1 MPRTIMGKLSLVM
14 LLILVIQIISIVIML
29 FVNGLAALTIILYAF
44 VSAPLGI
51 LFGIAGIIIESG
63 SIVIVHWV
71 TTIISV
77 TLLILFF
84 ITLFGFS
91 FGG

>member
-51 LFGIAGIIIESG
+51 LFGIAGIIKESG